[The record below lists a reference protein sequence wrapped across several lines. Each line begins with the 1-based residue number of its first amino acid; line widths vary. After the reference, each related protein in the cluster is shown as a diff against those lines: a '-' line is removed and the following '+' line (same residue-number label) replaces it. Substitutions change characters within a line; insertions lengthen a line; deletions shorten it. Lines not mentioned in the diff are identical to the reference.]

1 MNSMKK
7 ANKVERLPL
16 LNKVIGLFAFNIR
29 KIFTI
34 FLQQRR
40 VQSVTN
46 LVANKTARV
55 CILKQD
61 L

>member
-7 ANKVERLPL
+7 ANLVEKLPL
-16 LNKVIGLFAFNIR
+16 FTKEIGLLAFNTR

-40 VQSVTN
+40 VQSDTN